1 MKVEHTLNVV
11 HRGAVVE
18 VHGER
23 TNHTYNLNPIK
34 LNAFTEMAECG
45 CVMRVGL
52 KFLVCLVC
60 VVCLCGPCNLC
71 VLFGMCVACARRV
84 AGVVKVF
91 DDCAQHAYV
100 AFVFATIMTL
110 YCNAVMYSKLPL

>member
-1 MKVEHTLNVV
+1 MEHTLNVV

-23 TNHTYNLNPIK
+23 TNHTDKLNPIK
-34 LNAFTEMAECG
+34 LNAFTEVAECG

-60 VVCLCGPCNLC
+60 VCGVFMRALQSLCLVTVNIGY
-71 VLFGMCVACARRV
+71 R
-84 AGVVKVF
+84 
-91 DDCAQHAYV
+91 
-100 AFVFATIMTL
+100 
-110 YCNAVMYSKLPL
+110 